1 MKTKR
6 FLATIP
12 KHQAQ
17 ELARFAKE
25 QDVYASEVVVRAI
38 TKMSGERPTDQ
49 DIDYTRGD
57 TQGVQLSF
65 SETAYRLLEMWS
77 NETKLSKSKLVA
89 YSLQETLIKG
99 ERI

>member
-12 KHQAQ
+12 KDVAQ

-25 QDVYASEVVVRAI
+25 QDVYASEVVVRAL
-38 TKMSGERPTDQ
+38 TKMSHTNPTNET
-49 DIDYTRGD
+49 IEYTRGE

-65 SETAYRLLEMWS
+65 SETAYQLLEMWS
-77 NETKLSKSKLVA
+77 QQTKLSKSKLVT
-89 YSLQETLIKG
+89 YSLQETLLKG